1 MDKQQIDEKTSKN
14 NRTSFMKNHF
24 GSTREKN
31 FMKFISF
38 RRNISF
44 FLPRVEKIIYVL
56 SQKDVKCDKL
66 KTIKIEMIGEKC
78 YQNRKGERDKAIS
91 FCHLSMLVH
100 FGSIQLIN
108 ISE

>member
-24 GSTREKN
+24 GST
-31 FMKFISF
+31 KFISF

-78 YQNRKGERDKAIS
+78 YQNRKENEIKQFLFAIS
-91 FCHLSMLVH
+91 QCSFTLLAYS
-100 FGSIQLIN
+100 
-108 ISE
+108 